1 MDESNGVHTP
11 SSAVV
16 YPKFYYEDLSTSQ
29 VSWDLPVACMSN
41 DAVLA
46 CTQILAMR
54 EAETTA
60 LIGCRYP
67 GLSVIMQQLDTL
79 DDYLV
84 KTSSSSSSS
93 SSSSTGD
100 LQSTSGDLQSTSQ
113 HTTSHHS
120 KKRDTR
126 PSSSQVDDE
135 LLPEGWRKVLDKKKN
150 KHFYVNT

>member
-1 MDESNGVHTP
+1 
-11 SSAVV
+11 
-16 YPKFYYEDLSTSQ
+16 
-29 VSWDLPVACMSN
+29 MSN

-54 EAETTA
+54 EAETIA
-60 LIGCRYP
+60 FIGCRYP

-93 SSSSTGD
+93 SSSTGN
-100 LQSTSGDLQSTSQ
+100 LQSTSQ